1 MKGTVR
7 KGAKVPAN
15 TVRIITGRLG
25 GQWLEKLGFI
35 PGDVLTV
42 TATPGV
48 ITYQRQEDGV
58 ARTLELVKFA
68 RQNKLRLIQVLKK
81 GHGPF
86 IEIPRSCLKRAGI
99 APDETLYAIYEP
111 DKPGLLQLQRSD
123 LS

>member
-7 KGAKVPAN
+7 KDAKVPAN

-25 GQWLEKLGFI
+25 GQWLKKLGFT
-35 PGDVLTV
+35 PGDVLMVDTS
-42 TATPGV
+42 PGV
-48 ITYQRQEDGV
+48 ITYRLQENGV

-68 RQNKLRLIQVLKK
+68 RAHKLRLIQVLTR

-86 IEIPRSCLKRAGI
+86 IEIPRSCLKRAGLM
-99 APDETLYAIYEP
+99 PDETLYAICEP
-111 DKPGLLQLQRSD
+111 DKPGTLKLQRSD